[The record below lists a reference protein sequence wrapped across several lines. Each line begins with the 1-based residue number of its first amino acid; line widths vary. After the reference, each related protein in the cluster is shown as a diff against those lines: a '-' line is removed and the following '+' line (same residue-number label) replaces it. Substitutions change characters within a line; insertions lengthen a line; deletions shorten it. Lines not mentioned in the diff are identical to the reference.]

1 MPIGTNPLN
10 IDTVGPSNECSECK
24 TLKRY
29 LEAGQ
34 EKNITLL
41 VMMEYIK
48 EERDVITTQKEAL
61 SRIVTEKEKQVL
73 GLLAELN
80 HIQGKN

>member
-1 MPIGTNPLN
+1 M
-10 IDTVGPSNECSECK
+10 
-24 TLKRY
+24 
-29 LEAGQ
+29 EAGQ